1 MITLDTWA
9 VIGVEG
15 DTVIL
20 ENPFFPDG
28 EPWRV
33 PAEEIGGECNFEV
46 GDILST
52 ETGGWLFLEADEPQR
67 DLTAEGQIIFAD
79 YLRRKG
85 FHYSDPE
92 RFGYIADRK
101 GEH

>member
-20 ENPFFPDG
+20 ENPFFPEG

-33 PAEEIGGECNFEV
+33 PAEEIGGECGI

-52 ETGGWLFLEADEPQR
+52 ETGGWLFLEAHEPEQ
-67 DLTAEGQIIFAD
+67 DLTPEGQKIFAD
-79 YLRRKG
+79 YLRQKG
-85 FHYSDPE
+85 FHYSYLE

-101 GEH
+101 GEQ